1 MSQRAVEQCLG
12 RLITDNQFRRLAGKS
27 LPQTCRQFGFEL
39 TSTEIELLGQ
49 LDFSS
54 LADVS
59 RHLNPGLQRSG
70 THVER

>member
-27 LPQTCRQFGFEL
+27 LVRTCRQFGFEL
-39 TSTEIELLGQ
+39 TVTEIELLVR
-49 LDFSS
+49 LDFSC

-59 RHLNPGLQRSG
+59 RHLDPGLHRAGADLEQ
-70 THVER
+70 

>member
-1 MSQRAVEQCLG
+1 MSQRAVELCIG
-12 RLITDNQFRRLAGKS
+12 RLITDAQFCHLASTS
-27 LPQTCRQFGFEL
+27 LLHACRQFGFEL